1 MRNDTND
8 GKYVVVT
15 LPNGRQMEVPKN
27 ATQVLIAKEALAA
40 GYISEEEMYRGN
52 KPLADAMGYKGPR
65 QQTPQVQGIEDPTS
79 SVEPFSGPFGS
90 APSSE
95 MGQTSL
101 NGFEGEE
108 SLKPS
113 SIGSAGPAAGAQGRL
128 SLSPDATQFQRGP
141 SAAVGTPPEQP
152 KPQSQPQPKEPREKQ
167 YFTGSIA
174 TALNAID
181 SPGTPYGFLGVGDFI
196 DDAARAIASGYSS
209 GQAGS
214 NSLDVMIDGAAAD
227 SQTIQKMIDASARA
241 SSLGASDEMNDF
253 TRVYQSEGESFFG
266 LLKGLAYNPGVVPE
280 IIISSFSGLANQKSL
295 QAGGATIAGGAAYG
309 AAAGSAAGG
318 VGAAPGAI
326 GGAVAS
332 IPYAF
337 AAASTVLETGSTF
350 AELLQEELG
359 GKEFNVENVRAILQ
373 DPEKLSDLRTRAA
386 GKGITIGAING
397 LTARLAGSVGVKI
410 IARGGSKAG
419 AAGAGS
425 LIEAVGGSGGEAA
438 GRLVAGQKMDIS
450 EIGLEGIAE
459 IPMGVIDVGAAAFGS
474 PKYTINGER
483 RTERDIQDIINR
495 ATPEELSRMKIEIDN
510 DKKGYG
516 NKIKDLIET
525 GEIKKQV
532 RSANAGIDDVSLG
545 RLVVLEKELVSLS
558 ENKTQSAKERT
569 SQIKSEIAD
578 IRSRATYAPAPNY
591 SINGISM
598 PAEDFRRAIASMSSK
613 EFVSSKINV
622 ENGENEIVDF
632 LANKASVSSKITG
645 IPPSTMEWSG
655 EDVRYKGDR
664 DVLSPAVEF
673 SGEDVRYKGDKD
685 ALSPVVEFSGKQVE
699 PKDKDIKPFITYGRG
714 GIVQEAAEPT
724 IRDVINMQGRLF
736 LQRGDV
742 LAGNIS
748 MHPEEKG
755 MVVIVDSSGNMYD
768 IGTISEIG
776 DKKIGDIGV
785 EIDDTA
791 GQFRMS
797 EAGIINVRGINY
809 IAPRGLDHIV
819 RSEDG
824 GILEVILPRVS
835 SGGRARKGK
844 KVFTL
849 SDAEEIAYEITLKH
863 IRDNANNAEI
873 EAALAEARQAVQ
885 DEGAG
890 RTAGPA
896 AATETKSATGKV
908 RQEVTPTP
916 TADAVQVGTTAQVG
930 AQPVGPE
937 VTGQEGG
944 AGVGPSVQGP
954 TAPQAGGAQGQV
966 TPTTEPTAEGPVRPE
981 APAGPAPTTAP
992 TPNKETVAKMK
1003 DLAKAESGTETNN
1016 NSRKAKAQK
1025 KVDAL
1030 LNSDARLM
1038 EVRDNFD
1045 KAVADLEK
1053 SGKLKV
1059 RCQ

>member
-1 MRNDTND
+1 MGLMDSE
-8 GKYVVVT
+8 
-15 LPNGRQMEVPKN
+15 LPSTSDSG
-27 ATQVLIAKEALAA
+27 T
-40 GYISEEEMYRGN
+40 
-52 KPLADAMGYKGPR
+52 
-65 QQTPQVQGIEDPTS
+65 TS
-79 SVEPFSGPFGS
+79 SV
-90 APSSE
+90 
-95 MGQTSL
+95 
-101 NGFEGEE
+101 
-108 SLKPS
+108 
-113 SIGSAGPAAGAQGRL
+113 
-128 SLSPDATQFQRGP
+128 SPEQKKAVLELGRGP
-141 SAAVGTPPEQP
+141 ISLESPEAQAVIAPKAKGVEPDGSTPIFVPGTEGFATDSPNQLR
-152 KPQSQPQPKEPREKQ
+152 QQQQQKEPREKQ
-167 YFTGSIA
+167 YFTGTIA

-209 GQAGS
+209 GQAGA

-241 SSLGASDEMNDF
+241 SSLGSSDEMNDF
-253 TRVYQSEGESFFG
+253 TKVYQSEGESFFG

-309 AAAGSAAGG
+309 AAAGSAAAG

-386 GKGITIGAING
+386 GRGITIGAIDG
-397 LTARLAGSVGVKI
+397 LTARLAGSVGAKI
-410 IARGGSKAG
+410 ITRGGSKAG
-419 AAGAGS
+419 AVGASS
-425 LIEAVGGSGGEAA
+425 LIEGGGGSAGEAA
-438 GRLVAGQKMDIS
+438 GRLVAGQKMDIA

-459 IPMGVIDVGAAAFGS
+459 LPMGVIDVGAAAFGS

-483 RTERDIQDIINR
+483 RTERDVQDIINR
-495 ATPEELSRMKIEIDN
+495 ATPEELSKMKIEIDN

-645 IPPSTMEWSG
+645 VSPSTMEWSG
-655 EDVRYKGDR
+655 EDVRYKGTKDT
-664 DVLSPAVEF
+664 PAPTMEWTGNQVTP
-673 SGEDVRYKGDKD
+673 KGPSK
-685 ALSPVVEFSGKQVE
+685 LEL
-699 PKDKDIKPFITYGRG
+699 
-714 GIVQEAAEPT
+714 EA
-724 IRDVINMQGRLF
+724 Q
-736 LQRGDV
+736 
-742 LAGNIS
+742 
-748 MHPEEKG
+748 K
-755 MVVIVDSSGNMYD
+755 
-768 IGTISEIG
+768 
-776 DKKIGDIGV
+776 
-785 EIDDTA
+785 
-791 GQFRMS
+791 
-797 EAGIINVRGINY
+797 
-809 IAPRGLDHIV
+809 
-819 RSEDG
+819 
-824 GILEVILPRVS
+824 
-835 SGGRARKGK
+835 
-844 KVFTL
+844 
-849 SDAEEIAYEITLKH
+849 
-863 IRDNANNAEI
+863 AEI
-873 EAALAEARQAVQ
+873 EDKRSEEIERVNLAVAEASETGAQPQLDGKDISPEQEIASINAKYDAETAALAQ
-885 DEGAG
+885 
-890 RTAGPA
+890 
-896 AATETKSATGKV
+896 
-908 RQEVTPTP
+908 PTP

-954 TAPQAGGAQGQV
+954 TAPQAGGPQGQV

-981 APAGPAPTTAP
+981 APP
-992 TPNKETVAKMK
+992 TP
-1003 DLAKAESGTETNN
+1003 KADTT
-1016 NSRKAKAQK
+1016 KLMAD
-1025 KVDAL
+1025 VDAL
-1030 LNSDARLM
+1030 QQKMDQTSNKGVKTRYQNQINKLAPKM
-1038 EVRDNFD
+1038 KEVMAKFD
-1045 KAVADLEK
+1045 STVADLEK
-1053 SGKLKV
+1053 SGKLKR
-1059 RCQ
+1059 RCP